1 MSNVE
6 QKILDVLAKVKKKV
20 CESDLCKYEQQYNNM
35 IIKYNDSFIILDDQ
49 ILYHSGAFFKD
60 IGNKCFAL
68 NKKRKY

>member
-49 ILYHSGAFFKD
+49 ILYHSGFF
-60 IGNKCFAL
+60 F
-68 NKKRKY
+68 